1 VPEFEPPTSLDRPA
15 PPVGT
20 FQAPG
25 PPVGANQTG
34 RTRRLLDAAR
44 VRALILAHYLSARLA
59 MWLAR
64 VRESAWARWLRRG
77 PLRRATA
84 GWARMRRA
92 WRRSL
97 QIRVVSLTLVL
108 SALVVAVFGF
118 VVAARIT
125 SGLLDAKIKAAYK
138 QMSQGEAYASSQL
151 KGATQPG
158 DPALLTTVPAVV
170 VALGNPDQSG
180 QVEVVMLASD
190 DSLAGLTAQSLARP
204 HDGAYTVVTSDQLA
218 PLRQDVGRGKIARQ
232 YITADPDGKGQRRYL
247 AFGTPVTGTGEGG
260 GQLELYYLFPLDNEV
275 ATVDLVRTTLIAT
288 AVALVGL
295 LAMVAALV
303 TRLVVRPVRVAA
315 RTAQR
320 LSAGLLDQRMEV
332 RGEDDLARLAASFNQ
347 MAANLQRQIVR
358 LEEMSRLQRR
368 FTSDVSHELRT
379 PLTTVRMA
387 ADLIFSA
394 RDDFDPAVARSA
406 ELLQVEL
413 DRFENLLTDLLEI
426 SRFDAGFAMLDAE
439 PADLVPIVQR
449 AADALASVTERAGST
464 VEVVTPDEPVI
475 AEIDPRRIE
484 RVLRNLIGNAVEH
497 SEGRPV
503 RVTLGAD
510 ESAVAVTVRDY
521 GIGLKP
527 GEEKLVF
534 NRFWRADPS
543 RARQTGGTGL
553 GLSISLE
560 DARLHGGW
568 LESWGA
574 PGQGAQFRLT
584 LPVRAGDRL
593 VAAPLRL
600 VPDDARLTPV
610 PADGEQITVDPTVA
624 AATAERTDPPQ
635 AAVAGRSSP

>member
-1 VPEFEPPTSLDRPA
+1 VPEPSDPDVITDGSA
-15 PPVGT
+15 IS
-20 FQAPG
+20 
-25 PPVGANQTG
+25 G
-34 RTRRLLDAAR
+34 RMHRLLDAAR
-44 VRALILAHYLSARLA
+44 VRVPPPALRWVATVAARLVSARLVA
-59 MWLAR
+59 VGQSTALRTLGSGPLRDAAR
-64 VRESAWARWLRRG
+64 AWARGRQ
-77 PLRRATA
+77 
-84 GWARMRRA
+84 A

-97 QIRVVSLTLVL
+97 QARIVSITLVL
-108 SALVVAVFGF
+108 SVLVVAVFGF
-118 VVAARIT
+118 LVASRIT
-125 SGLLDAKIKAAYK
+125 GGLLDARVRSANKTVD
-138 QMSQGEAYASSQL
+138 QGMAYAASQL
-151 KGATQPG
+151 KGVTQPG
-158 DPALLTTVPAVV
+158 DPALLTTIPAVV
-170 VALGNPDQSG
+170 VALGNTEQSG
-180 QVEVVMLASD
+180 QVQVVMRASD
-190 DSLAGLTAQSLARP
+190 NSLDPLPPQSLAWP
-204 HDGAYTVVTSDQLA
+204 KAGAYAVLSSSRLA
-218 PLRQDVGRGKIARQ
+218 SLRAEVGRGKQARQ
-232 YITADPDGKGQRRYL
+232 YVTVNPDGKGERRYL
-247 AFGTPVTGTGEGG
+247 AFGAPVNSSGAG

-288 AVALVGL
+288 GAALVVL

-303 TRLVVRPVRVAA
+303 TRLVVRPVRIAA

-387 ADLIFSA
+387 ADLIFGS
-394 RDDFDPAVARSA
+394 REDFDPAVARSA
-406 ELLQVEL
+406 ELLQAEL
-413 DRFENLLTDLLEI
+413 DRFEGLLTDLLEI

-439 PADLVPIVQR
+439 ATDLVPVVLR
-449 AADALASVTERAGST
+449 AADGLASVAERAGCV
-464 VEVVTPDEPVI
+464 VEVSVPDEPVI

-497 SEGRPV
+497 SEGKPV
-503 RVTLGAD
+503 CVTLAMD
-510 ESAVAVTVRDY
+510 EPAVAVTVRDR
-521 GIGLKP
+521 GVGLRP

-543 RARQTGGTGL
+543 RARQTGGSGL

-574 PGQGAQFRLT
+574 TGQGAQFRLT

-593 VAAPLRL
+593 VSSPLRL
-600 VPDDARLTPV
+600 VPEDAGRTSPVRPATGDDR
-610 PADGEQITVDPTVA
+610 
-624 AATAERTDPPQ
+624 
-635 AAVAGRSSP
+635 VAGR